1 MLLHV
6 SRDWWTR
13 AFVVLGFVFYAKRRD
28 GLGERLRN
36 YLLCVEWNLCER
48 TEFRIGGG
56 LEVDFAHKI
65 GCRGNVPRRI
75 EKSNFRS
82 FNCSHSS
89 TIRANRASLKIGQNR
104 QREEGKT
111 SIFVSP
117 PSAAKLVAA
126 LLRVAGV
133 TAGLM
138 ESNGSRIYDS
148 RHLQADCREPGSAPE
163 PYAR

>member
-1 MLLHV
+1 
-6 SRDWWTR
+6 
-13 AFVVLGFVFYAKRRD
+13 VLGLVFFTPNEETAWGNVSETTYSVSSGIYVR
-28 GLGERLRN
+28 GPNFE
-36 YLLCVEWNLCER
+36 
-48 TEFRIGGG
+48 
-56 LEVDFAHKI
+56 LEVDW
-65 GCRGNVPRRI
+65 
-75 EKSNFRS
+75 KSILPTKLVAAATSLEGSKKTNFRS
-82 FNCSHSS
+82 FICSHSS

-111 SIFVSP
+111 SIFVSS

-126 LLRVAGV
+126 LSRVAGV